1 VYIGSTD
8 NSEFAGPAPLDLIAK
23 QIYSSYGKRCSFHL
37 SLSLSLSLFFFY
49 SLSTR
54 AYRLLSLNDWD
65 LGPSGANKDYLLNLA
80 HSLRTVAP
88 TGNDQHLF
96 ELEARVK
103 ALMLQDAGSQ
113 EAFDLMLS
121 QIIIQSKPPTVNP
134 V

>member
-1 VYIGSTD
+1 MVKLLEKNVLHRFCFFSLFST
-8 NSEFAGPAPLDLIAK
+8 SRTLIPTW
-23 QIYSSYGKRCSFHL
+23 
-37 SLSLSLSLFFFY
+37 SLSL
-49 SLSTR
+49 
-54 AYRLLSLNDWD
+54 

-80 HSLRTVAP
+80 HALRTVAP

-121 QIIIQSKPPTVNP
+121 QIIIQSKPPAVTP